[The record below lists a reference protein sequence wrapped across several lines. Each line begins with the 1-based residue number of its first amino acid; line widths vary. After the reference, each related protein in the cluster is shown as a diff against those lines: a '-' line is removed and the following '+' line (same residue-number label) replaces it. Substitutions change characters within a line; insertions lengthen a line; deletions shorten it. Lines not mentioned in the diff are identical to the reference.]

1 MRLTSSMQPISTN
14 RCPWKGSSPV
24 VSVSST
30 ISRTSMFP
38 HPLSRSDES
47 PPPPGHCSN
56 RVEDRTHV
64 GPRCLEAARRI
75 HDKIRAAALFI
86 VRHLLGQDRFELFHG
101 HAGAFEHARA
111 LHLGRR
117 RYHHHRVDSFFSAG
131 LK

>member
-30 ISRTSMFP
+30 ISRMSMFP
-38 HPLSRSDES
+38 ASAPAAMGGSDES

-56 RVEDRTHV
+56 GVEDRTHI
-64 GPRCLEAARRI
+64 GARRLEAARRI
-75 HDKIRAAALFI
+75 HDEIRAAALFR

-101 HAGAFEHARA
+101 HAGAFEHARP
-111 LHLGRR
+111 LDFTWR
-117 RYHHHRVDSFFSAG
+117 
-131 LK
+131 

>member
-30 ISRTSMFP
+30 ISRTSTFP
-38 HPLSRSDES
+38 PPLPRSRES

-56 RVEDRTHV
+56 RVKDRTHV
-64 GPRCLEAARRI
+64 GPRRLEAARGI
-75 HDKIRAAALFI
+75 HDEIRAAALFV

-101 HAGAFEHARA
+101 HAGAFEHARPLNFA
-111 LHLGRR
+111 WR
-117 RYHHHRVDSFFSAG
+117 
-131 LK
+131 

>member
-1 MRLTSSMQPISTN
+1 MQPISTS

-30 ISRTSMFP
+30 ISRTFIPASTGAVMGAT
-38 HPLSRSDES
+38 DES
-47 PPPPGHCSN
+47 PPPLRHCSN
-56 RVEDRTHV
+56 RVEDRTHL
-64 GPRCLEAARRI
+64 GARRFEAARRI
-75 HDKIRAAALFI
+75 HDKIRASALFV

-111 LHLGRR
+111 LHFSRR

-131 LK
+131 LE